1 MFVLI
6 VGGGQAGSHL
16 AEILLDQG
24 HKVRVIDR
32 RPEILARLQREL
44 PTEAI
49 SAGDPT
55 DPVDLEAA
63 GIAQANVLAA
73 VLPDDEANLVVTSL
87 ARFQFKVRR
96 IIARVNSSRNAW
108 LFTPDMGVDVA
119 LDNADLMAKLIAE
132 EMSLGDMMV
141 MLKLRRGAYSLV
153 EEKLPPDSP
162 AVGVMIKD
170 LPLPPEVVI
179 AAIFREGHVVIPRG
193 VTALQAGDEVLAVV
207 NDESANEVARLF
219 GDRDGVVV
227 TETDV

>member
-16 AEILLDQG
+16 AEILLQQE
-24 HKVRVIDR
+24 HKVRVLDR
-32 RPEILARLQREL
+32 RPEIVSRLQREL

-49 SAGDPT
+49 FTGDGT

-63 GIAQANVLAA
+63 GVREAQVLAA

-87 ARFQFKVRR
+87 GRFHFGVPRT
-96 IIARVNSSRNAW
+96 IARVNAPRNAW
-108 LFTPDMGVDVA
+108 LFTPEMGVDVA
-119 LDNADLMAKLIAE
+119 LNNADLMAKLIAE

-153 EEKLPPDSP
+153 EEKLPASSQ

-170 LPLPPEVVI
+170 LPLPPDVVI
-179 AAIFREGHVVIPRG
+179 AAVFREGQVVIPRG
-193 VTALQAGDEVLAVV
+193 ITRLEAGDEVLAVV
-207 NDESANEVARLF
+207 NDANALRVAELF
-219 GDRDGVVV
+219 GDPDGVVLSAAS
-227 TETDV
+227 

>member
-16 AEILLDQG
+16 AEILLNQG
-24 HKVRVIDR
+24 HKVRVLDR
-32 RPEILARLQREL
+32 RAEVLSRLQLEL

-49 SAGDPT
+49 FNGDGT
-55 DPVDLEAA
+55 DPVELEAA
-63 GIAQANVLAA
+63 GILEADVLAA

-87 ARFQFKVRR
+87 ARFHFGVRR
-96 IIARVNSSRNAW
+96 VIARVNSPRNAW

-141 MLKLRRGAYSLV
+141 MLKLRRGAYTLV
-153 EEKLPPDSP
+153 EEKLPPRSP

-179 AAIFREGHVVIPRG
+179 AAVFREGHVVIPRG
-193 VTALQAGDEVLAVV
+193 VTSLQSGDEVLAVV
-207 NDESANEVARLF
+207 NDANANLVARLF
-219 GDRDGVVV
+219 GDPDGVVLP
-227 TETDV
+227 DRS

>member
-16 AEILLDQG
+16 AEILLNQG
-24 HKVRVIDR
+24 HKVRVLDH
-32 RPEILARLQREL
+32 RPDVLSRLQREL

-49 SAGDPT
+49 FAGDGT
-55 DPVDLEAA
+55 DPLELEAA
-63 GIAQANVLAA
+63 GIREADVLAA

-87 ARFQFKVRR
+87 ARFHFEIRR
-96 IIARVNSSRNAW
+96 TIARVNSPRNAW
-108 LFTPDMGVDVA
+108 LFTPEMGVDVA

-141 MLKLRRGAYSLV
+141 MLKLRRGAYTLV
-153 EEKLPPDSP
+153 EEKLPPHSP

-179 AAIFREGHVVIPRG
+179 AAIFREGHVIIPRG
-193 VTALQAGDEVLAVV
+193 ITTLEAGDEVLVVV
-207 NDESANEVARLF
+207 NDASAQSVAQLL
-219 GDRDGVVV
+219 GDRDGVVL
-227 TETDV
+227 TEAP